1 MANNYNFNQQS
12 FSTPNQKVT
21 AKAVTARVMDIV
33 LDSSHVDYKTF
44 GGPQSIGVIRY
55 AEIGQPI
62 SNKGVRNL
70 PPAFPKNSNIRQYPL
85 KGEIV
90 QLLILPS
97 EEVADSEGSKKV
109 YYSEPVGIW
118 NHPHHSSTPPTNN
131 SDIELGKDFKEVS
144 DINPLSPFEGDFL
157 LEGRQ
162 GQSFRFSSTVKDKTP
177 WKGEDNS
184 KPVIVISN
192 GQVKTEEG
200 FSHITEDINKDHSSL
215 YFTSDQKVGL
225 ESSYVL
231 GECHEPISTINY
243 TQSQLLGSSDRVHL
257 NGRDSI
263 ILTSTNHLNLGS
275 KGIYVEGGVLA
286 TIDAPRINL
295 GSKAYSKGVK
305 GDELK
310 ELLGE
315 ILTELSRV
323 GFMLS
328 TASNGGGPVIQVM
341 DAGKSLINFSR
352 TKLFELNQILSD
364 KTYIE

>member
-12 FSTPNQKVT
+12 FSVPNQKVT
-21 AKAVTARVMDIV
+21 AQAIAARVVDII
-33 LDSSHVDYKTF
+33 LDPSHVDYKAF

-55 AEIGQPI
+55 AEIGQPLS
-62 SNKGVRNL
+62 SNDKRNL
-70 PPAFPKNSNIRQYPL
+70 PVAFPKNSNIRQYPL

-90 QLLILPS
+90 QLLILPN
-97 EEVADSEGSKKV
+97 ETVTDSEGSKKV
-109 YYSEPVGIW
+109 YYTEPVGIW
-118 NHPHHSSTPPTNN
+118 NHPHHSSTPLPNN

-144 DINPLSPFEGDFL
+144 DVNPLLPFEGDFL

-162 GQSFRFSSTVKDKTP
+162 GQSFRFSSTVKEKTP

-184 KPVIVISN
+184 KPIIVISN

-200 FSHITEDINKDHSSL
+200 FSHITEDINKDHTSV
-215 YFTSDQKVGL
+215 YFTSNQRIGL
-225 ESSYVL
+225 EPSYVL
-231 GECHEPISTINY
+231 GECHEPIPPKDY
-243 TQSQLLGSSDRVHL
+243 TRSQLIGSSDRVHL

-275 KGIYVEGGVLA
+275 EGIYVEGGTLT

-295 GSKAYSKGVK
+295 GAEADSKGVR

-310 ELLGE
+310 ELLQE
-315 ILTELSRV
+315 ILQELSSV
-323 GFMLS
+323 GIMLS
-328 TASNGGGPVIQVM
+328 TASNGGGPVVQVM

-352 TKLFELNQILSD
+352 NKLTELNQILSD